1 MFFRFAAAL
10 LLIVLVSMAGVML
23 EKQILD
29 LRRAVSRQYYQ
40 TDLLIELHVKLR
52 LETQQLTSPSQLAV
66 LAPEPVP
73 EKSPPKKKSRRT
85 EVVRQAELPQD
96 TTRENTAPRIPLLRF
111 QRPFNPEGID

>member
-52 LETQQLTSPSQLAV
+52 LETQQLTSPSQLAA
-66 LAPEPVP
+66 LAPEPGP
-73 EKSPPKKKSRRT
+73 EKSPPQKKSRRT
-85 EVVRQAELPQD
+85 VVRQAELPQD
-96 TTRENTAPRIPLLRF
+96 ATRENTAPRIPLLRF